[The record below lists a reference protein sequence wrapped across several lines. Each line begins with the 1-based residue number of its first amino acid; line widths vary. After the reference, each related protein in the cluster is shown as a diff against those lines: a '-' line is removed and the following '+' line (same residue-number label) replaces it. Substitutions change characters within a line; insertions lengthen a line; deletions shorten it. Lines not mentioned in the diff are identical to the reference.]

1 MVASDVNPR
10 RRRHPRRPSASS
22 INLIEKENSAMV
34 VATKQLLRRPLL
46 GAAVVLLLPTVYS
59 FQPFP
64 CATCHTSNTNTR
76 GFGAKRSAVI
86 VQSSDTSTDI
96 TSSLASL
103 LGGDYAGHSATF
115 SSADGSLIPV
125 PDHLVPES
133 LVEWGQVPSC
143 LEVLSSEDVSFTTVD
158 DESAATVTALVTM
171 ERTVVSV
178 VPEVGC
184 GVDNLDTMRSTEKLV
199 FASRRGGSSYDA
211 GGEESVSQLYAFE
224 DMSLEEEEG
233 EDGECAEAK
242 RVLAWET
249 RLPPLRGASRVKV
262 ETIFSL
268 PSQTGPLLDDEDI
281 ETDYARRI
289 RVVFEAIPSEETV
302 ATPITVVL
310 ERRVADTN
318 SGGAWGVGG
327 GLDGRTVSKLIGKDN
342 ANKPFSDTKALLVGG
357 DEDDGDS
364 DSDEDT
370 SETTLSL
377 PGNIVVRH
385 GSTDGG
391 QWFVDLILVSTK
403 QVDESAMI
411 SGTTIVR
418 RIMNSE
424 SGSSEVECYFE

>member
-1 MVASDVNPR
+1 
-10 RRRHPRRPSASS
+10 
-22 INLIEKENSAMV
+22 MV
-34 VATKQLLRRPLL
+34 VATKQLLLPLL
-46 GAAVVLLLPTVYS
+46 GAAVALLPTVYS

-64 CATCHTSNTNTR
+64 CATSNAR
-76 GFGAKRSAVI
+76 GFGAKRSTVI

-96 TSSLASL
+96 TSSLISL

-133 LVEWGQVPSC
+133 LIEWGQVPSC
-143 LEVLSSEDVSFTTVD
+143 LEVLSSEDVSFAAG
-158 DESAATVTALVTM
+158 DEPAATMTTVTM

-199 FASRRGGSSYDA
+199 FATSRGSSSYDA
-211 GGEESVSQLYAFE
+211 GGEESGSHLYTFE
-224 DMSLEEEEG
+224 DMTSEEDEG
-233 EDGECAEAK
+233 EDGEFAEAK

-249 RLPPLRGASRVKV
+249 TLPPLRGASRVKV

-268 PSQTGPLLDDEDI
+268 ASQTGPSLDNEDI

-289 RVVFEAIPSEETV
+289 RVVFEAIPAEETV

-310 ERRVADTN
+310 ERRVADTS

-327 GLDGRTVSKLIGKDN
+327 GLDGRTVSKLVGKDN
-342 ANKPFSDTKALLVGG
+342 ANKPFTDTKALLVDG
-357 DEDDGDS
+357 DEGDGDS
-364 DSDEDT
+364 NEDT

-377 PGNIVVRH
+377 PGNIVLRH

-391 QWFVDLILVSTK
+391 QWFVDIILVSTK
-403 QVDESAMI
+403 RVDERAMI

-418 RIMNSE
+418 RILDSE
-424 SGSSEVECYFE
+424 SGSSKLECYFE